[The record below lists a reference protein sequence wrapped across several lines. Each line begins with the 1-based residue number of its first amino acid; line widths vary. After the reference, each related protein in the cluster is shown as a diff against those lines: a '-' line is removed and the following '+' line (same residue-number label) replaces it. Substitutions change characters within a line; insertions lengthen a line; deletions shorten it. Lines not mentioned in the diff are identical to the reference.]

1 MAFLSGLAWPAQGQK
16 DKWLLYPTEVDFD
29 AGPGFSPFGF
39 SNPHPDISTPYIY
52 ENSVF
57 DEDGNLLFYI
67 QDGSIYN
74 RDGELEGNFAFGA
87 QMKEVGIAPV
97 PGTCGTY
104 CVFYMETYPPA
115 DLAFGYMEVVVGSDG
130 YVSYVTSPV
139 IEREFSGNSGSLA
152 VSQVIPGTVADRY
165 IYVVPYAEGEV
176 FRYIME
182 ENGLF
187 FDQVVS
193 SFEPEND
200 LGSEVEVSP
209 CNSHLAWSVGPFAYV
224 YGLQSGQLHELF
236 ISEGYIAGLEFS
248 YDCLDL
254 YLSHQTEGIVQW
266 RFGEEGFTEILDKEG
281 FGKTHLEVGKDNL
294 MYLVREGKE
303 AGELWSLETGPN
315 LFIPIGVEVS
325 VYSDD
330 VAATADA
337 YALPDQIDGEGD
349 GAFYGVPPLE
359 INSLAINGTGLPED
373 ITQGAPVFYDC
384 TPIELEVDYTGL
396 SASYTLSIVSVDSVS
411 GTPLTGRPYLDYQET
426 NSGGPGP
433 AIDLRCL
440 QDPEGCGLFDNYL
453 GQVFLITLS
462 MSNECSEAAASG
474 FFQVFGAPADVTAVN
489 LQVIPGNGPHCP
501 ASQDINTPC
510 PGGTYSTQLNFEN
523 ASGDVTF
530 YRIKIWEVDCN
541 TGVEIVF
548 LYDGPVENVS
558 TVNELSRGVNSFVI
572 NGSTGYFAN
581 NNFVGRCIKAS
592 VEVGNACGSVEDYTF
607 IQFDGQYR
615 PGPGAPDYTQAL
627 PKSKEVFLLETYPN
641 PIVDDWRLQM
651 EITTFCDLKL
661 EVFSQ
666 SGALLLK
673 EERYLEPGPA
683 LWQLNLSHLPAG
695 AYWYRLQG
703 PALTPVSGRL
713 IKL

>member
-1 MAFLSGLAWPAQGQK
+1 MAFLSCIAWPAQGQK

-29 AGPGFSPFGF
+29 AGPGFSPFVF

-57 DEDGNLLFYI
+57 DEGGNLLFYI
-67 QDGSIYN
+67 QDGGIYN
-74 RDGELEGNFAFGA
+74 RDGELEGNFAFSA
-87 QMKEVGIAPV
+87 QMKEVGVAPA

-104 CVFYMETYPPA
+104 CVFYMEAYPS
-115 DLAFGYMEVVVGSDG
+115 DMIFGYIEVVVDSNGD
-130 YVSYVTSPV
+130 VSYVNGPF
-139 IEREFSGNSGSLA
+139 IEQEFSGNSGSLA
-152 VSQVIPGTVADRY
+152 VSQIISGTAADRY

-187 FDQVVS
+187 FDQVVT

-200 LGSEVEVSP
+200 LGSEVEISP
-209 CNSHLAWSVGPFAYV
+209 CNSHLAWSIGPFAYV
-224 YGLQSGQLHELF
+224 YGLESGQLHELF
-236 ISEGYIAGLEFS
+236 ISEGYISGLEFT

-281 FGKTHLEVGKDNL
+281 FGRTHLEVGKDNR
-294 MYLVREGKE
+294 MYLVRAGEG
-303 AGELWSLETGPN
+303 AGELWSLETDFN
-315 LFIPIGVEVS
+315 FFIPIGVEIS

-359 INSLAINGTGLPED
+359 INGLAINGTGLPED
-373 ITQGAPVFYDC
+373 LTQGVPVFYDC

-396 SASYTLSIVSVDSVS
+396 SASYTLSIVSVD
-411 GTPLTGRPYLDYQET
+411 PLTGLPLTGSPYLNYQET
-426 NSGGPGP
+426 NSGGPDP

-453 GQVFLITLS
+453 GQVFLVS
-462 MSNECSEAAASG
+462 VAMSNECSEAGASG
-474 FFQVFGAPADVTAVN
+474 YFQVFGAPADVTAVN
-489 LQVIPGNGPHCP
+489 LEALPGNGPHCLS
-501 ASQDINTPC
+501 SQDINAPC
-510 PGGTYSTQLNFEN
+510 PGGTYSTQLNFMN
-523 ASGDVTF
+523 ANGDVTF
-530 YRIKIWEVDCN
+530 YRVKIWEVDCN
-541 TGVEIVF
+541 TGAEIAF

-558 TVNELSRGVNSFVI
+558 SVNELSRGLNSFEI
-572 NGSTGYFAN
+572 NGSTGYFAT

-592 VEVGNACGSVEDYTF
+592 VEVGNACGSAEDYTF
-607 IQFDGQYR
+607 IQFDGMYR
-615 PGPGAPDYTQAL
+615 PGPGEPGHVYSHPASQEAL
-627 PKSKEVFLLETYPN
+627 LAEAYPN
-641 PIVDDWRLQM
+641 PVLDNWALEM
-651 EITTFCDLKL
+651 EITTSGILEL

-673 EERYLEPGPA
+673 EERYVEPGPG
-683 LWQLNLSHLPAG
+683 LWQLNLDHLPAG
-695 AYWYRLQG
+695 AYWYRLHG
-703 PALTPVSGRL
+703 PAIPPVSGKV